1 MGEIVIKRKGFDE
14 KRVEK
19 NVEKKGKIRRQMDG
33 EVRKN
38 SGVNEKM
45 GECR

>member
-1 MGEIVIKRKGFDE
+1 MGEIVIKRKGFEE
-14 KRVEK
+14 KQVEK
-19 NVEKKGKIRRQMDG
+19 SVEKKKKIRQQTE

-38 SGVNEKM
+38 SGVNKKM